1 MMNLVIRSR
10 VTPFSKS
17 RWGVMSLRG
26 PLVSYSHSNEDHR
39 HQSSEWLKWS
49 WLLSEGAPLCWFLLR
64 SSVESPRSRHT
75 PRERAHERE
84 RGVGARC
91 VDNEQ
96 QTSNWHGQYWV
107 KKSHWGRQALNTHR
121 CTHTHTRNHQCW
133 MGSVTFDLVIK
144 MPVNT
149 IYWHGFVHD
158 SVIICFPLSDL
169 HAPMS
174 RHFFL
179 LLHW

>member
-75 PRERAHERE
+75 PRECAHESE

-107 KKSHWGRQALNTHR
+107 KNHTEEGRHWTHIDGH
-121 CTHTHTRNHQCW
+121 THTHTKSPMLN
-133 MGSVTFDLVIK
+133 G
-144 MPVNT
+144 
-149 IYWHGFVHD
+149 
-158 SVIICFPLSDL
+158 LSDIWPGDPKACQHHIL
-169 HAPMS
+169 AWFCAWQCDHMFSSVWPTCT
-174 RHFFL
+174 HV
-179 LLHW
+179 